1 MAWGH
6 PFNYLGPV
14 TYGAHNATSL
24 AIIKDE
30 TFGPFKLVDIGAP
43 FGTVDQDRLSG
54 IRADLSAA
62 PATTPITTAIT
73 NYDTKKSRTGSTEVP
88 YPQFLAEATAYG
100 IWAGYDNVF
109 DEWGSGRANG
119 TWTIKGTREGGVPFL
134 ITRANRWADLDDVTV
149 PPAFEAADAVDALIN
164 QDLEPVSIDTVDFT
178 STVATTFRQ
187 SRITKVAVSVNGG
200 KYVAPTLLRVKP
212 GDRLKARVTLR
223 PYKSTATEISTV
235 TLKVPAGTKGRS
247 GVLSVI
253 GGSELSEGLGDG
265 EEGEDSSC
273 LLTPEGCNDDTDASL
288 DSLFKSLTSGP
299 RNDDIVASLIL
310 EPATDS
316 GNPKVSTAKRHK
328 YVVITGSDKI
338 SVVVR

>member
-1 MAWGH
+1 M
-6 PFNYLGPV
+6 
-14 TYGAHNATSL
+14 
-24 AIIKDE
+24 
-30 TFGPFKLVDIGAP
+30 
-43 FGTVDQDRLSG
+43 
-54 IRADLSAA
+54 
-62 PATTPITTAIT
+62 
-73 NYDTKKSRTGSTEVP
+73 
-88 YPQFLAEATAYG
+88 
-100 IWAGYDNVF
+100 
-109 DEWGSGRANG
+109 
-119 TWTIKGTREGGVPFL
+119 
-134 ITRANRWADLDDVTV
+134 
-149 PPAFEAADAVDALIN
+149 
-164 QDLEPVSIDTVDFT
+164 SIDSVDFT
-178 STVATTFRQ
+178 STVATAFRQ

-310 EPATDS
+310 EPASDS
-316 GNPKVSTAKRHK
+316 GNPKVTTAKRHK
-328 YVVITGSDKI
+328 YVVITGSDEI